1 MESRKDD
8 MQAVMDEVG
17 AMGLWWLQSCTSN
30 PPMGFVAFAAST
42 AQHDCKVVRVR
53 STCAG
58 RGRIGL
64 ATGDPGLIPS
74 AVAENTTDSSLTRH
88 KPERANRS
96 AHNGSVPHCEK
107 SLSVGKR
114 GFLASTC

>member
-1 MESRKDD
+1 
-8 MQAVMDEVG
+8 MDEVG
-17 AMGLWWLQSCTSN
+17 AMGLWWLQSCASN
-30 PPMGFVAFAAST
+30 PPMGFVTSAAWT
-42 AQHDCKVVRVR
+42 AQQDGKVLRVR

-64 ATGDPGLIPS
+64 ATGDPGSITS

-96 AHNGSVPHCEK
+96 AQNGSVPNCEK

-114 GFLASTC
+114 GFLASPC